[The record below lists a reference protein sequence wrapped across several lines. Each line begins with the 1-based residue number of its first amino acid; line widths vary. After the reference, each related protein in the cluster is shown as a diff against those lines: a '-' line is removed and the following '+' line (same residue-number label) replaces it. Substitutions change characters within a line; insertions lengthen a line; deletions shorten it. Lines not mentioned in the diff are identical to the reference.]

1 MAYVS
6 RLVFGGSRSREQ
18 DQRYWVWRFVFRAKG
33 LGLWVKAYRFRVY
46 ALGSRMSVQ
55 PSTLINVPS
64 VCT

>member
-1 MAYVS
+1 M
-6 RLVFGGSRSREQ
+6 
-18 DQRYWVWRFVFRAKG
+18 FRAKG